1 MNISLDKLLY
11 DIQNVFKNKNI
22 LIENKN
28 IVIENKNIV
37 IENLEKNE
45 KKINYQ
51 LETLHNKLYN
61 VKFTKHLYRAFKNII
76 GSKKYKTKR

>member
-1 MNISLDKLLY
+1 LYHKSNLNISLDKLLY

-22 LIENKN
+22 LIKNKD
-28 IVIENKNIV
+28 ILIKT
-37 IENLEKNE
+37 LEENE
-45 KKINYQ
+45 KKINYK

>member
-1 MNISLDKLLY
+1 MYHKSNLNISLDKLLY

-22 LIENKN
+22 LIKT
-28 IVIENKNIV
+28 
-37 IENLEKNE
+37 LEENE
-45 KKINYQ
+45 KKINYK